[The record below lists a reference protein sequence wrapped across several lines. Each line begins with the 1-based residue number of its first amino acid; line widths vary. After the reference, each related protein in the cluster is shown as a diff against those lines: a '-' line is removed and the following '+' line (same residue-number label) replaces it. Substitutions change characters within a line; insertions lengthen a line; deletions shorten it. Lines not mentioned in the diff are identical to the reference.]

1 MDLLIISKVIKKNVF
16 LINDDVGIAVV
27 VSRIPF
33 CGSAVGLSRFARTLF
48 ANFRVLCVSQ
58 KQEFS

>member
-33 CGSAVGLSRFARTLF
+33 CAERECCGVKS
-48 ANFRVLCVSQ
+48 LCKNLVCQ
-58 KQEFS
+58 L